1 MAAETIRIGMAQIN
15 CSVGD
20 ISGNSQ
26 KICDYI
32 DKAVEQKVDIVS
44 FPEMALTGYPP
55 EDLLLKTHFIDKNL
69 DELNRIV
76 EHTGDIT
83 AVVGF
88 VDKANDNIYN
98 AAAVINNKKV
108 LGIYHKI
115 FLPNYGVFDEM
126 RYFQPGSAYPVYD
139 IKGIPVGVNIC
150 EDIWHPDGPTH
161 KQVIE
166 GGAKLIININ
176 SSPYYIE
183 KWKVRQKMLV
193 DRVKENPVFIA
204 YNNMVGG
211 QDELVF
217 DGHGMV
223 LDTEGNIIASGK
235 QFEEELIT
243 IDISLSENSE
253 ETGSTNNS
261 RKITIMG
268 LYEEVYSAL
277 TLCTRDYVHK
287 NHFEKVVIGLSGG
300 IDSALTVVVAV
311 DALGKDNVSGIY
323 MPSQYSLESSEVDA
337 RKFAENIGIDFSV
350 IPIMD
355 IFSNYLELLKEP
367 FKGLDEDVTEENIQ
381 ARIRGNILMS
391 VSNKFGWLVLS
402 TGNKSE
408 TSVGYCTLYGDMA
421 GGFAVIKDVPKTL
434 VYKLCEYRNSI
445 GDTEIIPKNV
455 LVKEPTAEL
464 KEDQLD
470 SDTLPPYE
478 VLDAILHDYIE
489 DERSS
494 DYIINKGF
502 DRKLV
507 ERVIRMVDINEYK
520 RRQAPPGVKITP
532 KAFGK
537 DRRMPITNN
546 FRDYVKSN

>member
-1 MAAETIRIGMAQIN
+1 MVTETIRIGMAQIN

-44 FPEMALTGYPP
+44 FPEMAVTGYPP

-76 EHTGDIT
+76 KHTNEIT

-88 VDKANDNIYN
+88 VDKADDNIYN
-98 AAAVINNKKV
+98 AAALINNKKV
-108 LGIYHKI
+108 IGIYHKI

-139 IKGIPVGVNIC
+139 IKGIPVGVNVC
-150 EDIWHPDGPTH
+150 EDIWHPEGPTH
-161 KQVIE
+161 KQVTE

-176 SSPYYIE
+176 SSPYFIE

-193 DRVKENPVFIA
+193 DRVKENPVYIA

-223 LDTEGNIIASGK
+223 LDPEGNIIASGK
-235 QFEEELIT
+235 QFEEELVT
-243 IDISLSENSE
+243 IDITISNISSEP
-253 ETGSTNNS
+253 GPTNNS
-261 RKITIMG
+261 RKITILG
-268 LYEEVYSAL
+268 LYEEVYRAL

-300 IDSALTVVVAV
+300 IDSALTAVVAV
-311 DALGKDNVSGIY
+311 DALGKENVSGIY

-337 RKFAENIGIDFSV
+337 RKFAENLGIGFQV
-350 IPIMD
+350 IPITD

-367 FKGLDEDVTEENIQ
+367 FKGLEEDVTEENIQ

-445 GDTEIIPKNV
+445 GDTEVIPKNV

-464 KEDQLD
+464 KADQLD

-494 DYIINKGF
+494 DYIINKGY
-502 DRKLV
+502 DRELV